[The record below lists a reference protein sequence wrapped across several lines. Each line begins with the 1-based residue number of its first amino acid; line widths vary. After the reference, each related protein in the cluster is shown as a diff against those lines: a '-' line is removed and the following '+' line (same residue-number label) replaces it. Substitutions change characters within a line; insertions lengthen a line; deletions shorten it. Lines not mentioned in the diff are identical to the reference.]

1 MNLRGLAVLL
11 LVTGASTAMAQIS
24 IGIPGTGGSIQVG
37 PQQQDQRDNRSYR
50 TSIRILDASYGR
62 NCPVRIGGSNA
73 VDDLARYCQGRDYC
87 TYRIDVRQLGDPS
100 PGCAKDY
107 HASYV
112 CADGGSEQRA
122 SARGEASGQ
131 SIVLDCRR

>member
-24 IGIPGTGGSIQVG
+24 IGIPGTGSSIQVG
-37 PQQQDQRDNRSYR
+37 PQQQDQRYYSRG
-50 TSIRILDASYGR
+50 SIRILDASYGR
-62 NCPVRIGGSNA
+62 NCPVRMGGTNA
-73 VDDLARYCQGRDYC
+73 IDDLARYCQGRDYC

-100 PGCAKDY
+100 PGCPKDY

-112 CADGGSEQRA
+112 CADGAGEQRA